1 MLQNK
6 ILDFIMLYYDK
17 IDYFYLC
24 YIILR
29 VFLILLYSVMLCSII
44 WYSPTNTINQL
55 GPGGHHLVMARAP
68 GGDFCFFAQVQKA
81 VSLPAVAAAQM
92 VQVHNKPWGN

>member
-29 VFLILLYSVMLCSII
+29 VF
-44 WYSPTNTINQL
+44 
-55 GPGGHHLVMARAP
+55 
-68 GGDFCFFAQVQKA
+68 
-81 VSLPAVAAAQM
+81 
-92 VQVHNKPWGN
+92 

>member
-6 ILDFIMLYYDK
+6 ILDFIMLYYGK

-29 VFLILLYSVMLCSII
+29 VFWFRGSARDQGYADTLARLE
-44 WYSPTNTINQL
+44 WYRFRYPSDEHAPTMSLQFYVIHCGCVGQTWKI
-55 GPGGHHLVMARAP
+55 HV
-68 GGDFCFFAQVQKA
+68 AQH
-81 VSLPAVAAAQM
+81 S
-92 VQVHNKPWGN
+92 